1 MRKGKPICKE
11 LGLKQEELA
20 VLLNISKGQLAM
32 FETSKRDLPTTAMVL
47 LAPMLQFVQEESL
60 KSGSAEMLK
69 AQVEQTKKVL
79 AQLLKENQYKQKLL
93 ERKLEIAGN
102 KYQANLSAIQLMRFL
117 EEEAIKKGETTDA
130 LLKLIA
136 SRAAS
141 DLKNNNWELII
152 KYKIKY
158 EVLQAEEKL
167 LLKKDF

>member
-1 MRKGKPICKE
+1 MQKRKTISKL
-11 LGLKQEELA
+11 LGIKQEELA
-20 VLLNISKGQLAM
+20 MLLKAHKSQLAM

-117 EEEAIKKGETTDA
+117 EEEAIKKGETPDA